1 MNMKRIILMV
11 GLLLLLMLI
20 TESPLLTANPI
31 KKNIDQSTYII
42 IDPIKNRLTLYVNGS
57 PKKTYPIALGKRETP
72 TPVGDLKIINKYK
85 NWGNGFGTRWIGLG
99 VPWGT
104 YGIHGT
110 NRPYSIGTD
119 SSHGCIRMLNRH
131 VEELYE
137 LIDIGTRVTIL
148 GHVLGEPQMEA
159 RRLAKGDSGA
169 DVQLVQ
175 HLLQNAGYFKGTC
188 NGKFGPSTEM
198 ALKTF
203 EREHSLPID
212 GIMSQH
218 DYLELGLVE

>member
-1 MNMKRIILMV
+1 MLKAIFTI
-11 GLLLLLMLI
+11 GLLFSFIMFTAEPPELMAK
-20 TESPLLTANPI
+20 PM
-31 KKNIDQSTYII
+31 KKNTSEDTYIV
-42 IDPIKNRLTLYVNGS
+42 IDPIKNSLKLYVNGS
-57 PKKTYPIALGKRETP
+57 LFKMYPIALGKRQTP

-85 NWGNGFGTRWIGLG
+85 NWGSGFGTRWIGLD

-110 NRPYSIGTD
+110 NKPYSIGTD
-119 SSHGCIRMLNRH
+119 TSHGCIRMLNRN

-137 LIDIGTRVTIL
+137 YVEIGTPVTIL

-169 DVQLVQ
+169 DVQLIQ
-175 HLLQNAGYFKGTC
+175 HLLQNAGYFKGVC
-188 NGKFGPSTEM
+188 NGKFGSSTEKG
-198 ALKTF
+198 LKAF
-203 EREHSLPID
+203 ERDHSLPID